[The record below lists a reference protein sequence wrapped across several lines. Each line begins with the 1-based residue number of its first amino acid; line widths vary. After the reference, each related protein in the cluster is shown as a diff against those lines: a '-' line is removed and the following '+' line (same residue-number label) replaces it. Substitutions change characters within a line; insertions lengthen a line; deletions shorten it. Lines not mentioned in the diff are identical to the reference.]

1 MKRMKEEQKERRPNK
16 IERALWF
23 IYAFFNIY

>member
-1 MKRMKEEQKERRPNK
+1 MKRIKEEQKERRSDK
-16 IERALWF
+16 IERGLWF